1 MKKKEDIEKSIGI
14 LNEPDMEI
22 LKGLKNTID
31 SFTKDKAI
39 TEEGLQ
45 RLENLVTEVKN
56 FTESY
61 MWRLVR
67 MIKRGDMV
75 D

>member
-1 MKKKEDIEKSIGI
+1 MKKKEDIEKSGGI

-22 LKGLKNTID
+22 IKGLKDTLD
-31 SFTKDKAI
+31 SFTKEKKI

-56 FTESY
+56 LTESY
-61 MWRLVR
+61 MWRLLR
-67 MIKRGDMV
+67 MTKRGDMV